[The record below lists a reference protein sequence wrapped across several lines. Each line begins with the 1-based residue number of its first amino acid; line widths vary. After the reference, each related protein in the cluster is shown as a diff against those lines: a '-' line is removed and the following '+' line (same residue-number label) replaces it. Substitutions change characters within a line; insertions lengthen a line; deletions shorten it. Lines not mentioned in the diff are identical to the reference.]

1 MDASM
6 SETTKKQSVKKEKR
20 ILIALLYVIAVVI
33 ILLGASFC
41 VYSVINNVQFAVLS
55 SSIPGFVFGL
65 VVIFLGVRYVFS
77 LTKLKAEVYKTS
89 SGFAW
94 SNFEKTKN
102 SKA

>member
-1 MDASM
+1 M
-6 SETTKKQSVKKEKR
+6 SETGKKQSVKKEKR
-20 ILIALLYVIAVVI
+20 VLIALLYAIAIVI

-65 VVIFLGVRYVFS
+65 VVIFLGVRYVIS
-77 LTKLKAEVYKTS
+77 LQKLKAQVYETTS
-89 SGFAW
+89 SFSW
-94 SNFEKTKN
+94 DNFEKAKK

>member
-1 MDASM
+1 M
-6 SETTKKQSVKKEKR
+6 SETAMKQSVKKEKR
-20 ILIALLYVIAVVI
+20 VLIALLYVVAVAI

-89 SGFAW
+89 SAFTW

-102 SKA
+102 SKV

>member
-1 MDASM
+1 MR
-6 SETTKKQSVKKEKR
+6 ETAMKQSVKNEKR
-20 ILIALLYVIAVVI
+20 VLIALLYVVAVVI

-77 LTKLKAEVYKTS
+77 LTKLKAEVYKS
-89 SGFAW
+89 SSSFAW

>member
-1 MDASM
+1 MR
-6 SETTKKQSVKKEKR
+6 ETAMKQSVKKEKR
-20 ILIALLYVIAVVI
+20 VLIALLYVVAVAI

-77 LTKLKAEVYKTS
+77 LTKLKAEVYKSS